1 MSRPVVEFLKEYAE
15 AAEDLA
21 EEAKMR
27 AEAVEKVM
35 LAEEELRE
43 RKVLHREYAD
53 SVLGQL
59 KRHLDNTYV
68 VDERGNR
75 RRLKKKGE

>member
-1 MSRPVVEFLKEYAE
+1 MEQSKIERINELSRRLKAGET
-15 AAEDLA
+15 LT
-21 EEAKMR
+21 
-27 AEAVEKVM
+27 
-35 LAEEELRE
+35 EEELRE
-43 RKVLHREYAD
+43 RKALHREYAD

>member
-27 AEAVEKVM
+27 AEAAEKAR
-35 LAEEELRE
+35 AEFE
-43 RKVLHREYAD
+43 
-53 SVLGQL
+53 
-59 KRHLDNTYV
+59 KRHPAPAVMRSGLRHV
-68 VDERGNR
+68 R
-75 RRLKKKGE
+75 R